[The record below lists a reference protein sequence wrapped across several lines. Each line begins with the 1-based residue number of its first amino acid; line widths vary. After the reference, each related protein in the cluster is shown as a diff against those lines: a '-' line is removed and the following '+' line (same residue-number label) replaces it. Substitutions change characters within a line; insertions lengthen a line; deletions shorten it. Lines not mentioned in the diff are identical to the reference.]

1 MVSISVMRSR
11 YCISFNTDTRKKG
24 NFTGF
29 AIQQKIVIFLGLHVM
44 VAEKCNVHKYKEGKF
59 VFHFSNYLDKTYSY
73 GLEIS
78 RNIEI
83 KYFFFQFKAY
93 FHYLNQFSKY

>member
-1 MVSISVMRSR
+1 
-11 YCISFNTDTRKKG
+11 
-24 NFTGF
+24 
-29 AIQQKIVIFLGLHVM
+29 M

-83 KYFFFQFKAY
+83 NIFFFNLKHIFFTWINLVNTENHKLIA
-93 FHYLNQFSKY
+93 FL